1 MSERLAKVI
10 ARRGLASRR
19 EAEVWIQDG
28 RVTVNGEV
36 VYHPGH
42 PVDDAIDLITVDDQA
57 LPAPPKKMIYLLFK
71 PKGTITGRDDPEG
84 RRSVLS
90 LVEHLPERVEPIGR
104 LDMDTEGALLFT
116 NDGELAHKLTH
127 PSMNVPKRYVAKVWR
142 TPSERTMNRL
152 RAGIKLEDG
161 RTSPC
166 KARVIEVTDNGNA
179 WIEITVTE
187 GRNRLIRRMFQA
199 VNHPV
204 AKLRRESFATISI
217 RNMARSEVRPLT
229 KEERTRLDDLAAGKD
244 PRKAGKSD
252 KRKTGHA
259 RAKPRPNKPLS
270 KKKALA
276 RRKVTKR

>member
-1 MSERLAKVI
+1 MERLAKVI

-28 RVTVNGEV
+28 RVSVNGEV
-36 VYHPGH
+36 VYHPGE
-42 PVDDAIDLITVDDQA
+42 PVDVATDLIKVDDQP

-84 RRSVLS
+84 RTSVLS
-90 LVEHLPERVEPIGR
+90 LVSHLPERVEPIGR

-116 NDGELAHKLTH
+116 NDGDLAHKLTH

-142 TPSERTMNRL
+142 TPSERTMNRI

-161 RTSPC
+161 RTGPC
-166 KARVIEVTDNGNA
+166 KARVIEITDNGNA

-187 GRNRLIRRMFQA
+187 GRNRLIRRIFQA

-204 AKLRRESFATISI
+204 SKLRRESFATISI
-217 RNMARSEVRPLT
+217 RNMERGQVRLLT
-229 KEERTRLDDLAAGKD
+229 KDERSRLEELSAGKD
-244 PRKAGKSD
+244 PRKAGKSA
-252 KRKTGHA
+252 KRAAGHA
-259 RAKPRPNKPLS
+259 RAKPKPNKPLS
-270 KKKALA
+270 KKRALA